1 MLSGMKIVPFA
12 PELQKDWEL
21 LECVVVHRDAVIR
34 VRTSTQHKYPD
45 AGGQHGS
52 KVLSYP
58 AICSEYD
65 SLEFRF
71 TRCLLVRSWDE
82 MALSIREA
90 DPEPQFEGRTFR
102 RYSKSALLD
111 LHSEIPT
118 IGIHYRLR
126 FSNEI
131 IDVICEVPPAII
143 LRAAPN

>member
-1 MLSGMKIVPFA
+1 MLSDMKIVPFA

-45 AGGQHGS
+45 AAGQHGS

-58 AICSEYD
+58 AICSEHD
-65 SLEFRF
+65 SAEFRF

-90 DPEPQFEGRTFR
+90 DPEPQFEGQTFR

-118 IGIHYRLR
+118 VGFHYRLL

-131 IDVICEVPPAII
+131 IDVICEVPPVII
-143 LRAAPN
+143 LRGAPN